1 MYDMLQRGEIKETDE
16 ELSLAMYDAL
26 ADRLKAEGY
35 EHYEI
40 SNFARPGFRS
50 RHNSSY
56 WRQEPYIGLGAAAH
70 SFDLRSRQWN
80 TADLNAYVEAVS
92 QGRIPAEREELDAR
106 TTFDDIVTTALRTR
120 EGIDTDYVESRL
132 GQKYKDHLASEA
144 APFIAQGL
152 MEQDGAS
159 LRLTR
164 RGIYISD
171 SIMSSLMM
179 V

>member
-1 MYDMLQRGEIKETDE
+1 
-16 ELSLAMYDAL
+16 MYDAL

-92 QGRIPAEREELDAR
+92 QGRIPAERE
-106 TTFDDIVTTALRTR
+106 
-120 EGIDTDYVESRL
+120 
-132 GQKYKDHLASEA
+132 
-144 APFIAQGL
+144 
-152 MEQDGAS
+152 GA
-159 LRLTR
+159 LTR
-164 RGIYISD
+164 APRSTT
-171 SIMSSLMM
+171 L
-179 V
+179 